1 MKTQTFNL
9 APAGI
14 ARAMNCPSGNV
25 QRNWPAIRAACIE
38 NGLNDRESIVALL
51 ATVGTEVGSFEPI
64 NEFGGARYFA
74 QHYEGR
80 KDLGNTQ
87 AGDGVRYHGRGF
99 IQLTGR
105 ANYRTYG
112 RKLGVPLEDRPEQA
126 LRPDIA
132 ARILGRYFRDHDIAG
147 DARRRDWKSV
157 RHKVNGG
164 LNGWDRF
171 SSLVARLER
180 AIDARGDTLS
190 EGAVGPQVVELKRLL
205 ELWGREHPFSK
216 PIKDTPLFGPA
227 TTQAVKA
234 FQKANG
240 IQATGRVGPPTWK
253 ALRAAAKKGAARKAA
268 AKKGA
273 ARKVSASR

>member
-1 MKTQTFNL
+1 VRTQTFNL

-14 ARAMNCPSGNV
+14 ARAMNCPSVNV
-25 QRNWPAIRAACIE
+25 QRNWPAIRAACLE

-64 NEFGGARYFA
+64 NEFGGAKYFA

-112 RKLGVPLEDRPEQA
+112 QKLGIPLEAQPEQA
-126 LRPDIA
+126 LKPDIA
-132 ARILGRYFRDHDIAG
+132 ARILGRYFKDHGIAT
-147 DARRRDWKSV
+147 DARRQDWKSV

-164 LNGWDRF
+164 LNGFDRF
-171 SSLVARLER
+171 SSLVARLEK
-180 AIDARGDTLS
+180 AIDAKGEALS
-190 EGAVGPQVVELKRLL
+190 EGAIGPQVVELKRLL
-205 ELWGREHPFSK
+205 KAWGREHPFAK
-216 PIKDTPLFGPA
+216 PIQDTPVFGPA

-234 FQKANG
+234 FQKANR
-240 IQATGRVGPPTWK
+240 IQATGSVGPPTWK
-253 ALRAAAKKGAARKAA
+253 AIRAAAKKGAAPSA

-273 ARKVSASR
+273 ATR